1 MSKTDFHA
9 TPTFEVDEPELEAED
24 YGDEDGVSDIENEY
38 GDEDEGEI
46 PPEIAKKLLAE
57 RKEQGG
63 KIEVRVSG
71 PKGKTVLGKQIRAK
85 LQSNGLYKLY
95 FKEGG
100 ELPDILKGQYTSVKE
115 VENAVDHYLHTA
127 NKVIAA

>member
-1 MSKTDFHA
+1 MNKADFHA
-9 TPTFEVDEPELEAED
+9 APTFEVDEPELDAED
-24 YGDEDGVSDIENEY
+24 LDEEDGVSDIENDY
-38 GDEDEGEI
+38 GDDEEGEI
-46 PPEIAKKLLAE
+46 PPEIAKKLLAD
-57 RKEQGG
+57 RKEQSG
-63 KIEVRVSG
+63 KIEVKVSG

-100 ELPDILKGQYTSVKE
+100 ELPETLKGQYTSVKE
-115 VENAVDHYLHTA
+115 VEAAIDHYLQTA

>member
-9 TPTFEVDEPELEAED
+9 IPTFEVDEPELDAED
-24 YGDEDGVSDIENEY
+24 LDEEDGVSDIENDY

-46 PPEIAKKLLAE
+46 PPEVAKQLLSD
-57 RKEQGG
+57 RKDSGG
-63 KIEVRVSG
+63 KIEVKVSG

-85 LQSNGLYKLY
+85 LQPNGLYRLY

-115 VENAVDHYLHTA
+115 VETAVDHYLHTA